1 VAQRELLAG
10 HQRSPKFITLST
22 AKLKIEVTR
31 ADSSVIFYD
40 SAGHTIE

>member
-10 HQRSPKFITLST
+10 HQRSQLITLST

-31 ADSSVIFYD
+31 ADTSVIFYD